1 VSRRYTTRRLDRVA
15 HHHVASP
22 SYAPAVGVS
31 SAAFDRG
38 AMNVITRASD
48 WYTNLTRPRRLVLRI
63 AGALI
68 VVLGVVYVFFMPLRQ
83 VPMDVPIAKSS
94 QESERASQHFWRIF
108 WADDDRHLD
117 GVIDELTAALRK
129 HPDDNVLVALL
140 AGAHLWR
147 YQIRGRHGRSA
158 REMKSD
164 LERTYEY
171 GQELTRREPPNDPTS
186 TAPSMM
192 TTAGWQ
198 LSVLDEDAT
207 RQFHTHID
215 ILENSI
221 VYPAFAGFIQGW
233 LLAAMMQH
241 DDSRYVE
248 SQVGYTFMLDT
259 CAGFTL
265 PQDLVFNKLVHTLYG
280 IKSLLEP
287 VCYNN
292 PVAPHS
298 ISGTFLSVGD
308 SWLKRGDLAQAK
320 RWYDA
325 IKTAPDY
332 PTWRYK
338 PILEARL
345 ADLAG
350 MRDKFRND
358 TGKLDVAEPAMM
370 FQSSISCGVCH
381 AS

>member
-1 VSRRYTTRRLDRVA
+1 
-15 HHHVASP
+15 
-22 SYAPAVGVS
+22 
-31 SAAFDRG
+31 
-38 AMNVITRASD
+38 MNVITRASD
-48 WYTNLTRPRRLVLRI
+48 WYTNLRSRRRVGVRI
-63 AGALI
+63 AAALI
-68 VVLGVVYVFFMPLRQ
+68 AVLAVVYVFFMPLTQ
-83 VPMDVPIAKSS
+83 VPMEVPIAKSS
-94 QESERASQHFWRIF
+94 PEAERASQHFWRIF
-108 WADDDRHLD
+108 WADDDRQLD
-117 GVIDELTAALRK
+117 GVIDELTTLLGK

-140 AGAHLWR
+140 SGAHLWR
-147 YQIRGRHGRSA
+147 YQIRSRHGKSA
-158 REMKSD
+158 REMRPD
-164 LERTYEY
+164 LVSTYEY
-171 GQELTRREPPNDPTS
+171 GKELKSREPVNDPTS

-198 LSVLDEDAT
+198 LSVIDEDAT

-221 VYPAFAGFIQGW
+221 VYPAFAGYIQGW
-233 LLAAMMQH
+233 LLAAMLPH
-241 DDSRYVE
+241 DDSRYIE
-248 SQVGYTFMLDT
+248 SQVGFAFMLDT

-265 PQDLVFNKLVHTLYG
+265 PKNLVFNKLVHTLYG

-308 SWLKRGDLAQAK
+308 SWLKRGDLAQAE
-320 RWYDA
+320 RWYEA

-338 PILEARL
+338 PIVEARL

-350 MRDKFRND
+350 TRDKFRSD